1 MQAVG
6 YLHTLWDIREDSF
19 RMLVQPGFPPALPG
33 AGTKDDLHLHMLG
46 DDLITGPALTLTRA
60 SNIDAALND
69 VWPWVAQMMRGAGVY
84 GWNILE
90 TPEHRSADYLLSGL
104 GAPEI
109 GDHVGDVLEI
119 ARVHAPRE
127 IVWRASG
134 GVDLLGLHLTALTL
148 DYLLRS
154 TANGRC
160 RIVVRMRGSGRQLTS
175 QVCSYLFEV
184 LDFVLPASQLATL
197 KDYIETYEQRLAVGD
212 TNRSRVQLHQAVES
226 RRAAQQ
232 AGSR

>member
-1 MQAVG
+1 MG
-6 YLHTLWDIREDSF
+6 YLHTLWDIHEHSF

-33 AGTKDDLHLHMLG
+33 AGTKNDRHLHMLG

-60 SNIDAALND
+60 SNIDAAPDD

-84 GWNILE
+84 GWKVLE
-90 TPEHRSADYLLSGL
+90 TPAHRSADYLLTHL

-109 GDHVGDVLEI
+109 GDRVGDVLEI
-119 ARVHAPRE
+119 ARVNTPRE

-134 GVDLLGLHLTALTL
+134 GVDLLGLHVTALTL
-148 DYLLRS
+148 DYLLQSTPRRRS
-154 TANGRC
+154 
-160 RIVVRMRGSGRQLTS
+160 RIVVRMRGSCRQLTN
-175 QVCSYLFEV
+175 QVCSYLSEV

-197 KDYIETYEQRLAVGD
+197 KDHIETYEQRLAVGD
-212 TNRSRVQLHQAVES
+212 INRSRVQLHQAVES